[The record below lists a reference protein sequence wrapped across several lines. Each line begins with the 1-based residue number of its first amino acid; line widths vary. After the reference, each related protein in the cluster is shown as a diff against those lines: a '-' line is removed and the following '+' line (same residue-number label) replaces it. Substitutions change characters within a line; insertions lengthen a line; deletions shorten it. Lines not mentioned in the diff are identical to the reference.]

1 MQLEKIRAGSEC
13 KGAGKQAVIEYRQE
27 KLSVNL
33 KKLGRMKIYILGA
46 GAVGSHIAE
55 ALYQHGPC
63 HAGGP
68 RRRGRFQLY
77 QTERSLWAGGPG
89 EAQGHCPGPAHQP
102 DCGK

>member
-33 KKLGRMKIYILGA
+33 KKLGRMKICILGA

-55 ALYQHGPC
+55 ALYQHGAGLYGGC
-63 HAGGP
+63 VTLVGRRTWGGP
-68 RRRGRFQLY
+68 RPLPWPGASTGLWEMRGTSYR
-77 QTERSLWAGGPG
+77 
-89 EAQGHCPGPAHQP
+89 
-102 DCGK
+102 